1 MRIDFTLTLPGMFE
15 IINIER
21 LASDLGVD
29 ILAKVIF
36 SFSPDIVMSP
46 LALPRDLLDR
56 WIDQLMPQCVT
67 QVMRDMLL
75 QLKQRPTFAE
85 QWPDSWQQGL
95 SYGKRRMLRLEK
107 LRNTVY
113 GLDDIL
119 KQDNKV
125 YEWWK
130 NITTD

>member
-1 MRIDFTLTLPGMFE
+1 
-15 IINIER
+15 
-21 LASDLGVD
+21 
-29 ILAKVIF
+29 
-36 SFSPDIVMSP
+36 MSP

-56 WIDQLMPQCVT
+56 WIDQLMPQCNT

-85 QWPDSWQQGL
+85 QWPDGWQQGL

-107 LRNTVY
+107 LRNTAY

-119 KQDNKV
+119 QQDNKV
-125 YEWWK
+125 HEWWK

>member
-15 IINIER
+15 ITNIER

-29 ILAKVIF
+29 ILSKVIF